1 METGEI
7 MSDTLKA
14 RRTSIQTF
22 FAGTDI
28 TSSLQKYF
36 ISLTY
41 TDNEE
46 DETDDLQIKLQDRD
60 GIWLEHWLNSAIQA
74 AAELEVEEIE
84 KKYKVTAKCGVTI
97 HSSAKDDSKSEGT
110 LAYGSIVDVKSI
122 EDGWAKIDYSDKT
135 GNVKSEY
142 LTPIYTSSNDTVA
155 TSGTSTSGFNGTWNI
170 GDSVVVSGRPQYSS
184 YGTGTPG
191 ANVTNYTG
199 SITHLN
205 LRDGVPYPIHV
216 GSLGWFAESQVQGAG
231 AANNGKSETGEST
244 EDAAGKGLKI
254 QAAIVRENWIGDGKN
269 ERLECG
275 QFELDSVA
283 ADGPPATITI
293 KGTSL
298 PYSSTIRQ
306 TQKSKPWENCTL
318 SDIAKEIAGNNGM
331 TAMLLYSHNPFYN
344 RIEQYRTSD
353 ISFLQKLCQDAGYSL
368 KITNNIIVIFDQAAY
383 ESQVPIRTIRRGKA
397 GGYSKYKLQTGK
409 NSIYTSCHV
418 CYVDPD
424 GNLIEATAY
433 TRDYEERS
441 ETSNNNEISEKDKK
455 NQCLQI
461 RQKVS
466 NAEEA
471 MALAEKKLRL
481 HNKYEFSAVFDFPG
495 DPTLLAGCT
504 IELTD
509 WGAFDGTY
517 IIKQAKHSVGDSGY
531 TTRVTLRRV
540 LISAFDE
547 HASAPNANVGKS
559 IEELAQ
565 EVIRGYWGN
574 GADRKQRLTK
584 AGYDYNK
591 VQARVNE
598 ILL

>member
-1 METGEI
+1 

-28 TSSLQKYF
+28 TPSLQKYF
-36 ISLTY
+36 LSLTY

-46 DETDDLQIKLQDRD
+46 DQTDDLQIKLQDRD
-60 GIWLEHWLNSAIQA
+60 GIWLEQWLNTAIQA
-74 AAELEVEEIE
+74 AADLEVEETE
-84 KKYKVTAKCGVTI
+84 KKYKVTAKGGVTV

-110 LAYGSIVDVKSI
+110 LAYGSIVNVKSI

-155 TSGTSTSGFNGTWNI
+155 TSETSTSSSNGKWNI

-184 YGTGTPG
+184 YGTGAPG

-205 LRDGVPYPIHV
+205 LKDGVPYPIHV
-216 GSLGWFAESQVQGAG
+216 GSLGWFAENQVQGSG
-231 AANNGKSETGEST
+231 SSSNGTSGTGEAS
-244 EDAAGKGLKI
+244 EGEASKGLKI
-254 QAAIVRENWIGDGKN
+254 QAAIVRENWIGDGKD
-269 ERLECG
+269 ERMECG
-275 QFELDSVA
+275 QFELDSVVA
-283 ADGPPATITI
+283 EGPPATITI

-306 TQKSKPWENCTL
+306 TQKSKPWESCTL
-318 SDIAKEIAGNNGM
+318 SDIANEIASNNGM
-331 TAMLLYSHNPFYN
+331 TTMLLYSHNPFYN
-344 RIEQYRTSD
+344 RVEQYRTSD

-368 KITNNIIVIFDQAAY
+368 KITNNIIVIFDQEAY
-383 ESQVPIRTIRRGKA
+383 ESQEPIRTIRHGKA

-409 NSIYTSCHV
+409 NKIYTSCHV

-433 TRDYEERS
+433 TRDYEEKS
-441 ETSNNNEISEKDKK
+441 EESKNDENAEKDKK

-466 NAEEA
+466 SAEEA

-481 HNKYEFSAVFDFPG
+481 HNKYEFSAVFDFLG

-504 IELTD
+504 VELAG
-509 WGAFDGTY
+509 WGAFDGRY

-547 HASAPNANVGKS
+547 HASSSGENGGGKS

-565 EVIRGYWGN
+565 EVIRGDWGN
-574 GADRKQRLTK
+574 GADRKQRLTD

>member
-1 METGEI
+1 

-28 TSSLQKYF
+28 TSSLQKYLL
-36 ISLTY
+36 SLTY

-46 DETDDLQIKLQDRD
+46 DQTDDLQIKLQDRD
-60 GIWLEHWLNSAIQA
+60 GIWLEQWLNTAIQA
-74 AAELEVEEIE
+74 AADLEIEETE
-84 KKYKVTAKCGVTI
+84 KKYKVTAKGGVTV
-97 HSSAKDDSKSEGT
+97 HSSAKDNSKSEGT

-142 LTPIYTSSNDTVA
+142 LAPIYTSSNDTVA
-155 TSGTSTSGFNGTWNI
+155 TSETNTSRSNGKWNI
-170 GDSVVVSGRPQYSS
+170 GDNIVVSGRPQYSS

-205 LRDGVPYPIHV
+205 LKDGVPYPIHV
-216 GSLGWFAESQVQGAG
+216 GSLGWFAESQVQGSG
-231 AANNGKSETGEST
+231 ASDNETSGTNT
-244 EDAAGKGLKI
+244 EDKAGKGLKI
-254 QAAIVRENWIGDGKN
+254 QASIVRENWIGDGKD
-269 ERLECG
+269 ERMECG
-275 QFELDSVA
+275 QFELDSVVA
-283 ADGPPATITI
+283 EGPPATITI

-306 TQKSKPWENCTL
+306 MQKSKPWENCTL
-318 SDIAKEIAGNNGM
+318 SDIADEIASSNGM
-331 TAMLLYSHNPFYN
+331 TTMLLFSYNPSYS
-344 RIEQYRTSD
+344 RVEQYRTSD

-368 KITNNIIVIFDQAAY
+368 KVTNNIIVIFDQEAY
-383 ESQVPIRTIRRGKA
+383 ESQTPIRTIRHGKA
-397 GGYSKYKLQTGK
+397 GGYTKYKLQTGK

-433 TRDYEERS
+433 TRDYDEKKSKEAKNEE
-441 ETSNNNEISEKDKK
+441 NSEKDKK

-461 RQKVS
+461 RQKVA
-466 NAEEA
+466 NTEEA

-504 IELTD
+504 VELAD
-509 WGAFDGTY
+509 WGAFDGIY
-517 IIKQAKHSVGDSGY
+517 IIKQAKHSVGSGY
-531 TTRVTLRRV
+531 TTRITLRRV

-547 HASAPNANVGKS
+547 HASTSNGSDGKS

-565 EVIRGYWGN
+565 EVIRGDWGN
-574 GADRKQRLTK
+574 GADRKQRLTD